1 MELKDFISETL
12 SQIIDGVSE
21 VQEKYKTKNVLINP
35 DKIEG
40 ANGEYYISGRSS
52 SHIHTTLIQNIQMDV
67 AITATEGNENKVG
80 IGVAKILNIGTSK
93 ETNAQNTT
101 LSRIKF
107 SIPISLPTTSTDEFM
122 KKNGHEERYS
132 L

>member
-12 SQIIDGVSE
+12 SQIIDGVTE
-21 VQEKYKTKNVLINP
+21 VQAKYKEKNVLINP

-40 ANGEYYISGRSS
+40 SGGEYYISGRSS
-52 SHIHTTLIQNIQMDV
+52 SHIHTTLIQNIEMDV

-80 IGVAKILNIGTSK
+80 IGVAKILNIGTSR

-107 SIPISLPTTSTDEFM
+107 SIPVSLPTTSTDEYM
-122 KKNGHEERYS
+122 KKNGLAESYHM
-132 L
+132 

>member
-1 MELKDFISETL
+1 MELKNFISETL

-21 VQEKYKTKNVLINP
+21 VQEKYKDKNVLINP

-40 ANGEYYISGRSS
+40 SNGEYYISGRSS
-52 SHIHTTLIQNIQMDV
+52 SHIHTTLIQNIEMDV

-93 ETNAQNTT
+93 ETNALNST

-107 SIPISLPTTSTDEFM
+107 NIPISLPTTSTDNFM
-122 KKNGHEERYS
+122 KKNGYESKYS
-132 L
+132 M